1 MLNTLIIQPPLV
13 QLNTPYPSG
22 AYLLDF
28 FNSLYEEK
36 NVKGRV
42 EWFDL
47 SNSFFHKIFCKH
59 GIAHIFN
66 STFEKALKLSSQYES
81 QGDDNTAFHLRRFIS
96 QKEFWINWID
106 EIIAIVCFSNSKIS
120 CR

>member
-13 QLNTPYPSG
+13 QLKTPYPSG

-106 EIIAIVCFSNSKIS
+106 EIIAIVCSSNSKIS
-120 CR
+120 GR